1 MKAAFAAQNS
11 IHFESN
17 ALVGETP
24 LSTAELCVIANE
36 LLTRAC
42 EDAAAYQGER
52 RVRFTAFPG
61 ENALTMERS
70 IPPTCRSRKNS
81 LGAERAF
88 PADGV
93 AF

>member
-42 EDAAAYQGER
+42 EDAAATKGSGGCASQL
-52 RVRFTAFPG
+52 FPG
-61 ENALTMERS
+61 KM
-70 IPPTCRSRKNS
+70 P
-81 LGAERAF
+81 
-88 PADGV
+88 
-93 AF
+93 